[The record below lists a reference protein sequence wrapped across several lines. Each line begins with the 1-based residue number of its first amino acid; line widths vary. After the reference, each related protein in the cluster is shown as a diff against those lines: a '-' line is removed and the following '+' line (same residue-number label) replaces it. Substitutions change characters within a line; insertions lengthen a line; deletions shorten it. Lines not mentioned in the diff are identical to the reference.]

1 MSKLPTTSTE
11 TSTRLDLHRVLDA
24 LPDAITT
31 AMQAVFPDRYTPELA
46 EQIASDARARLL
58 GTYPVTAELRGP
70 EWMARW
76 GCPPWCVNDHT
87 APTSPDWHTSAPV
100 ETALRNIDS
109 AHTDSENAQLPFLA
123 ARTVVVNDKPQAY
136 GRETRV
142 WLDFGTATGEL
153 SPAEARVALDALR
166 RFTTD
171 FESVVEH
178 AERTAEDDFEGDP
191 EIARLDREAE
201 DRRITARTAE
211 LKAEADALLAGER
224 G

>member
-1 MSKLPTTSTE
+1 MHRISQASTE

-24 LPDAITT
+24 LPDAVAT

-58 GTYPVTAELRGP
+58 GAYPVTAELRGA

-109 AHTDSENAQLPFLA
+109 AHTDRENAQIPFLA

-153 SPAEARVALDALR
+153 SPAEARVVLDALR

-171 FESVVEH
+171 FESVVER
-178 AERTAEDDFEGDP
+178 AARIAEDDFEGDP

-201 DRRITARTAE
+201 DRRIVTRTAE

-224 G
+224 A

>member
-1 MSKLPTTSTE
+1 MSQLPTTSTE

-24 LPDAITT
+24 LPDAVAT
-31 AMQAVFPDRYTPELA
+31 AIQAVFPDRYTPELA

-58 GTYPVTAELRGP
+58 GTYPVTAELRGA

-76 GCPPWCVNDHT
+76 GCTPWCINDHT

-109 AHTDSENAQLPFLA
+109 AHTDSENAQIPFLA

-153 SPAEARVALDALR
+153 SPAEARSVLNAMR
-166 RFTTD
+166 SFTTG
-171 FESVVEH
+171 FEAVVAH
-178 AERTAEDDFEGDP
+178 AEKTAVDDFEGDP
-191 EIARLDREAE
+191 EIALLDREHE
-201 DRRITARTAE
+201 TRRIRARTAE
-211 LKAEADALLAGER
+211 LDAQAR
-224 G
+224 A

>member
-1 MSKLPTTSTE
+1 MHRISQASTE

-24 LPDAITT
+24 LPDAVAT
-31 AMQAVFPDRYTPELA
+31 AMQAVFPDQYTPELA

-58 GTYPVTAELRGP
+58 EAHPTTAGERGS

-76 GCPPWCVNDHT
+76 GCLPWCVTDH
-87 APTSPDWHTSAPV
+87 ADAFSPDWHTSAPV

-109 AHTDSENAQLPFLA
+109 AHTDRENAQLPFLA

-153 SPAEARVALDALR
+153 SPAEGRVVLDALR

-171 FESVVEH
+171 FEKVVEH

-201 DRRITARTAE
+201 DRRIVTRTTE
-211 LKAEADALLAGER
+211 LKAEADALLAGGAE
-224 G
+224 